1 MKTTNYS
8 TMTTRKNI
16 AQRIDSWTH
25 NEPRFTEH
33 RVDGDIEYVVLTAE
47 ELDWLKEKVFSN
59 LNKGLRENL
68 EVWTNK
74 ATGYTYFR
82 TYAKMYSV
90 AIKVISQEDKDAI
103 VEANKQKKAD
113 AKQALLDKLNVKNE
127 LAEIPTPDE
136 RVSKEAVSKFFIA
149 LCKKYG
155 DMFMVQEDYNRGYAG
170 IDTMSAGW
178 GDNPECFVRIDIRS
192 SYDWE
197 ALKDT
202 VDYDNEV
209 SVSVEKDVYVEIGT
223 RCMMTTSVEQMNL
236 AADQCRAAAQIAE
249 RFNERMNGVLVVY

>member
-1 MKTTNYS
+1 MTK
-8 TMTTRKNI
+8 TTRKNI
-16 AQRIDSWTH
+16 EERLNNWTCK
-25 NEPRFTEH
+25 EEKFVTE
-33 RVDGDIEYVVLTAE
+33 GPCAEQYIMLTQQE
-47 ELDWLKEKVFSN
+47 FDNLQEKVFSN
-59 LNKGLRENL
+59 LGAALKDNL
-68 EVWTNK
+68 EVWTNT
-74 ATGYTYFR
+74 ATGFTYFR
-82 TYAKMYSV
+82 TYSRTYGP
-90 AIKVISQEDKDAI
+90 AIMI
-103 VEANKQKKAD
+103 VSDEKKAENEEARKQKKAD

-136 RVSKEAVSKFFIA
+136 ERVSKEAVSKFFIA

-155 DMFMVQEDYNRGYAG
+155 GDMFMVQEDYIRGYAG

-249 RFNERMNGVLVVY
+249 EFNERMNGVLVVY

>member
-1 MKTTNYS
+1 MKTNYS

-16 AQRIDSWTH
+16 AQRIDAWTRK
-25 NEPRFTEH
+25 EPRFTDH
-33 RVDGDIEYVVLTAE
+33 RVDGDIEYVVLTQE
-47 ELDWLKEKVFSN
+47 EFDNLQEKVFSN
-59 LNKGLRENL
+59 LNKGLREHL
-68 EVWTNK
+68 EVYTNK

-82 TYAKMYSV
+82 TQYICYGV
-90 AIKVISQEDKDAI
+90 AIKIISQEDKDAI
-103 VEANKQKKAD
+103 VEAKKQKKAD
-113 AKQALLDKLNVKNE
+113 AKQTLLDKLNVKNE

-136 RVSKEAVSKFFIA
+136 RVSKDAVSKFFIA

-155 DMFMVQEDYNRGYAG
+155 DMFMLKEDYGRGYAG

-192 SYDWE
+192 TYDWE
-197 ALKDT
+197 AIKDS

-223 RCMMTTSVEQMNL
+223 RCMTTTTVEEMNL